1 MELCLPSISQSWHCV
16 TDGVV
21 YWGYMTFE
29 GSGGDSIPQRHKIPH
44 YHGDQV
50 RVIFVI
56 GALVIIVAQSTGAD
70 LPLSTVGAVVSA
82 TMLVI
87 AAGITN
93 PALHWI
99 HWINAFL
106 ATIGT
111 LLFGST
117 VVGNYRAGIT
127 LFDTSF
133 IFLEA
138 LALLSL
144 IALYLTTRTI
154 RGKLIR
160 SNSH

>member
-1 MELCLPSISQSWHCV
+1 
-16 TDGVV
+16 
-21 YWGYMTFE
+21 MTFE
-29 GSGGDSIPQRHKIPH
+29 GSGGEGIPQRRVIPH
-44 YHGDQV
+44 YHGNQV

-70 LPLSTVGAVVSA
+70 LPLSTFGAVVSA
-82 TMLVI
+82 TTLVI

-99 HWINAFL
+99 HWLNAL
-106 ATIGT
+106 IAVTGT

-117 VVGNYRAGIT
+117 VVGNYRSGAS
-127 LFDTSF
+127 FSDPSF

>member
-1 MELCLPSISQSWHCV
+1 
-16 TDGVV
+16 
-21 YWGYMTFE
+21 MTFE
-29 GSGGDSIPQRHKIPH
+29 GSGGDSVPQRRIIPH

-93 PALHWI
+93 PLLHWI
-99 HWINAFL
+99 HWLNEFL
-106 ATIGT
+106 AITGT

-117 VVGNYRAGIT
+117 VVRNYRAGASF
-127 LFDTSF
+127 FDPSF

-160 SNSH
+160 SNPH

>member
-1 MELCLPSISQSWHCV
+1 
-16 TDGVV
+16 
-21 YWGYMTFE
+21 MTFE
-29 GSGGDSIPQRHKIPH
+29 GKGGESVPQRHRIPH

-56 GALVIIVAQSTGAD
+56 SALVIIVAQSTGAD
-70 LPLSTVGAVVSA
+70 LPLSTVGAVASA

-93 PALHWI
+93 SALHWI

-106 ATIGT
+106 AILGT

-117 VVGNYRAGIT
+117 VVGNYRAGSGF
-127 LFDTSF
+127 FDPSF
-133 IFLEA
+133 IFLET

-154 RGKLIR
+154 RGKLIQ
-160 SNSH
+160 SNSR